1 MSVHYKFKSSL
12 DFDTVTFDGLHISVG
27 ELKKNILQQKKIG
40 KGADFDL
47 QITNAQTKEVYTS
60 DDYLVPK
67 NTSVIVARVPV
78 TTTGRK
84 NCSRE
89 RNRDGEHSVPDV
101 IDATSGVNA
110 AATNVSP
117 GPAAPRSTVAVIDSG
132 AGGLSLDAWPEATL
146 SSHCAKSASWA
157 ARASMART
165 AAPERSWDDSRLDG
179 WVAWVRCRCNF
190 PNSWELWITTA
201 PHSQNRVPA
210 GTGRQAPLALR
221 SASSTV
227 RP

>member
-60 DDYLVPK
+60 DDYLIPK

-84 NCSRE
+84 NCRE

-101 IDATSGVNA
+101 CNPLWGKKCTCKNPYSYSSSTTTTLRQIGAFC
-110 AATNVSP
+110 
-117 GPAAPRSTVAVIDSG
+117 AAPIVVCLALRVMMMMSSP
-132 AGGLSLDAWPEATL
+132 LSHRGHFARRG
-146 SSHCAKSASWA
+146 KSAPADLS
-157 ARASMART
+157 T
-165 AAPERSWDDSRLDG
+165 AAPS
-179 WVAWVRCRCNF
+179 
-190 PNSWELWITTA
+190 P
-201 PHSQNRVPA
+201 
-210 GTGRQAPLALR
+210 GRWSR
-221 SASSTV
+221 SALYV
-227 RP
+227 RPPFAREARLACF